1 MPTICNPLKRWPA
14 IYLAGLLAVVI
25 VLPNLLVV
33 QYALGH
39 ADAIVVIGGD
49 HKPARI
55 QHAAE
60 LYRQGYAPVIVIS
73 AGTVVREGDE
83 WMAEA
88 EVMRRQAL
96 QLGLSEATLVIE
108 DRSLSTLQNA
118 QYAGQL
124 CEERGIES
132 ILLVTSAYHSSR
144 ARHIFRQEL
153 AGKVTVMAQPAPRG
167 HHALLWWLHP
177 GQVYTVLYE
186 YKNWIEVWLGSSES

>member
-1 MPTICNPLKRWPA
+1 
-14 IYLAGLLAVVI
+14 
-25 VLPNLLVV
+25 LPNLLVV
-33 QYALGH
+33 QDELGY

-49 HKPARI
+49 HKPARM

-83 WMAEA
+83 WMVEA

-96 QLGLSEATLVIE
+96 QLGLPEATLVIE

-118 QYAGQL
+118 RYSGQL
-124 CEERGIES
+124 CEELDIES

-153 AGKVTVMAQPAPRG
+153 AGKITVVAQPAPRG
-167 HHALLWWLHP
+167 HHALLWWLYP
-177 GQVYTVLYE
+177 DQIYTVLYE
-186 YKNWIEVWLGSSES
+186 YKNWIDLGLGSLE